1 MCQPGSRVRQWK
13 VCQFMEDFLK
23 IKNPTQ
29 QMTDEFIVR
38 IVYALS
44 EMKDVPPFV
53 DGRPK
58 SGNTPPISTTSSPQ
72 KERETRSEQRDPAT
86 SGDHL

>member
-1 MCQPGSRVRQWK
+1 
-13 VCQFMEDFLK
+13 MEDFLK

-38 IVYALS
+38 IVYVLS

-53 DGRPK
+53 DGRPNK
-58 SGNTPPISTTSSPQ
+58 ALYDEFLRSSGNTPPISTTSSPQ